1 MDTLTSF
8 RTLNSKL
15 QTCKIFG
22 KGTSLMPRHVLVLNI
37 CGYVLVTKQ
46 GVELLIRTLMV
57 GVLENLI

>member
-1 MDTLTSF
+1 
-8 RTLNSKL
+8 
-15 QTCKIFG
+15 
-22 KGTSLMPRHVLVLNI
+22 MPRHVLVLNI